1 METQIQALLARVGD
15 LEAESKALQT
25 FHATHDAEASGDG
38 VEKDEFA
45 GNSAQV
51 RVDPNTDTLLVS
63 AAKGQTVRV
72 APVLQLGK
80 YTDVEQTLNR
90 HIAGQAY
97 CTAKLESL
105 EAEMAALARR
115 VNSLI
120 GE

>member
-1 METQIQALLARVGD
+1 M
-15 LEAESKALQT
+15 
-25 FHATHDAEASGDG
+25 
-38 VEKDEFA
+38 
-45 GNSAQV
+45 

-105 EAEMAALARR
+105 EAEIVALARR
-115 VNSLI
+115 VNSLT
-120 GE
+120 